1 LANAGASN
9 LKLKLAYTANN
20 PIQQK
25 QAAVIQQNLKAVG
38 VDVQLVGMDATALSK
53 KLQSVQT
60 DFDMYLNGYIMG
72 IDPDTFNS
80 LFVTNGEANYM
91 HYSNPKVD
99 ALFNQG
105 RVEKDDAKRKAIY
118 EDIQKT
124 IADDAA
130 FYPITE
136 NKRIL
141 AIDSRVKGIDQAG
154 LVPVYTFEDMS
165 KLSY

>member
-1 LANAGASN
+1 
-9 LKLKLAYTANN
+9 
-20 PIQQK
+20 
-25 QAAVIQQNLKAVG
+25 
-38 VDVQLVGMDATALSK
+38 MD
-53 KLQSVQT
+53 
-60 DFDMYLNGYIMG
+60 
-72 IDPDTFNS
+72 
-80 LFVTNGEANYM
+80 E
-91 HYSNPKVD
+91 
-99 ALFNQG
+99 LFNQG

-124 IADDAA
+124 IIDDAA